1 MLRLEEGWSIRKTI
15 DMAGRDIAKKNLN
28 RLIKKTQPSL
38 LDFAPIKTSLKYL
51 FC

>member
-28 RLIKKTQPSL
+28 RLIKKNPAGSFGLCTY
-38 LDFAPIKTSLKYL
+38 KN
-51 FC
+51 